1 MSSKVCCWVVRECV
15 SPEESADWL
24 LNLRMGPEGRSCA
37 TGGRVTG
44 ALLATLEA
52 KLGARTH
59 KGAIL
64 CFKFSA
70 MAESCPLPPFF
81 PWVVFKRSPGCL

>member
-1 MSSKVCCWVVRECV
+1 MVRECV

-64 CFKFSA
+64 SSLQWLSLA
-70 MAESCPLPPFF
+70 PSPLSSLGLCSRGVLAVSEVLVLFF
-81 PWVVFKRSPGCL
+81 